1 MTPSRRGPKSAA
13 APGVR
18 ASPTARSRI
27 WLLWTAFGA
36 IALTLIVSAAI
47 ALHISSTRLAAVE
60 DVTADALA
68 SVELLG
74 RIGLDLE
81 KERRLVSA
89 HIAATGPAER
99 EAIDARIREVERDYR
114 AAAGRYAPLVTYP
127 GEAGSWD
134 RLQRHVEQLD
144 AVVTRA
150 LDESGLNR
158 DDEARRILVA
168 SEPLVEEIGRDLEAN
183 IGINTKAAEAARRR
197 ALDLTKA
204 ARLYQLA
211 LWLMGIGAS
220 VGTGLWVG
228 RVFKAAERKDAEHR
242 AALEERGRMLEELRR
257 AALSISDLGGPSQ
270 SGTTDVLQSIVEQAK
285 HLGRAD
291 YAALGVGDDPSRP
304 FEAWVTTGPTL
315 EAPLAV
321 PIRSKDRTLGT
332 FYLAR
337 QPGAPP
343 FTREQATL
351 IELLARHAA
360 IAMENARL
368 FERLR
373 LALAAREE
381 ILAVVSHDLKNPLG
395 AILLR
400 EQLFEDSQIPGA
412 ATHARAVRRSV
423 AVMQRLIDGLL
434 DVARMDAGHL
444 QLRPQHCAL
453 SELVREVVDLNAPLA
468 EDRRV
473 QVEVAVPL
481 NLTASIDRDRIHQ
494 VLTNLVGNAV
504 KFTFDGTVTVT
515 ARQEG
520 SNALI
525 SVADTGA
532 GILPDV
538 LPHVFDRF
546 FTAGERAN
554 GTGLGLNIAKRLVEA
569 HGGRIWATSE
579 PGRGSTFTFSL
590 PLACADTFA
599 TN

>member
-1 MTPSRRGPKSAA
+1 MTRSPRGPGSVAV
-13 APGVR
+13 PRVR
-18 ASPTARSRI
+18 ALPKARSRL
-27 WLLWTAFGA
+27 WLLWAAFGA
-36 IALTLIVSAAI
+36 IALMLIVSAAI

-60 DVTADALA
+60 DATADALA

-81 KERRLVSA
+81 KERRLVGA
-89 HIAATGPAER
+89 HIAATGQAEMA
-99 EAIDARIREVERDYR
+99 EIDARIREVERDYR
-114 AAAGRYAPLVTYP
+114 DAAGRYAPLATFP
-127 GEAGSWD
+127 GEAGSWN
-134 RLQRHVEQLD
+134 RLQSHVEPLD
-144 AVVTRA
+144 AAVSRA
-150 LDESGLNR
+150 LDLSGQNR
-158 DDEARRILVA
+158 DAEARRILVA
-168 SEPLVEEIGRDLEAN
+168 GEPLVEQIGRELEGN
-183 IGINTKAAEAARRR
+183 IGINTKAAEAARQR
-197 ALDLTKA
+197 ALDLTRA

-211 LWLMGIGAS
+211 LWLMGIGATI
-220 VGTGLWVG
+220 GTGLWVG
-228 RVFKAAERKDAEHR
+228 RVFRAAERKDAEHR
-242 AALEERGRMLEELRR
+242 AALEERGRMLEELRS
-257 AALSISDLGGPSQ
+257 AALSISDLGGPAE

-285 HLGRAD
+285 RLSRAD
-291 YAALGVGDDPSRP
+291 YAALGVGDDPARP

-381 ILAVVSHDLKNPLG
+381 ILAVVLHDLKNPLG
-395 AILLR
+395 AISLR
-400 EQLFEDSQIPGA
+400 EQLLEESEIPATA
-412 ATHARAVRRSV
+412 AHARAVRRSV
-423 AVMQRLIDGLL
+423 AVMQKLIEGLL

-444 QLRPQHCAL
+444 QLRIERCPL
-453 SELVREVVDLNAPLA
+453 SELVRDVIDLNAPIA

-473 QVEVAVPL
+473 QVEVAIPL
-481 NLTASIDRDRIHQ
+481 NLTVSIDRDRIHQ
-494 VLTNLVGNAV
+494 VLTNLVGNAL

-515 ARQEG
+515 GRQQG
-520 SNALI
+520 SDAVV

-546 FTAGERAN
+546 FTSGERAN

-590 PLACADTFA
+590 PLGADALAST
-599 TN
+599 